1 MVILAT
7 RKKEIGTN
15 PLLDANC
22 TFDANKEREFSIKI
36 ARCNWTEDMTYGN
49 LVYVPDTEYGGIIGS
64 VLTDTT
70 LDYVEL
76 KQSLEDEYKQ
86 YHTLKGNGVGTQMY
100 HALMELPT
108 EPQHERE
115 E

>member
-76 KQSLEDEYKQ
+76 KGY
-86 YHTLKGNGVGTQMY
+86 TWRG
-100 HALMELPT
+100 A
-108 EPQHERE
+108 
-115 E
+115 

>member
-36 ARCNWTEDMTYGN
+36 ANWTEDMTDGN
-49 LVYVPDTEYGGIIGS
+49 LVYVPDTE
-64 VLTDTT
+64 
-70 LDYVEL
+70 
-76 KQSLEDEYKQ
+76 
-86 YHTLKGNGVGTQMY
+86 
-100 HALMELPT
+100 
-108 EPQHERE
+108 
-115 E
+115 